1 MKLIKIFVVCFV
13 LLGLFLWGI
22 STYIGPDDLRNC
34 EASPSTAKD
43 CQKADAIVALSG
55 GDTAA
60 RAEEAIRLYDD
71 GWASLIIFSGAAADK
86 SGPSNARVMKQQAL
100 NAGIPSGSI
109 IIEEQSETTEENAT
123 ATKDIFVDRGI
134 KDAIIVT
141 SAYHTR
147 RAGLEFDRRTTGITV
162 RTHVAQNDSGWNALW
177 WMTPYGWTTAIA
189 EAMRSIVLSTGGI
202 DRT

>member
-1 MKLIKIFVVCFV
+1 MKLVKIFAVCAV
-13 LLGLFLWGI
+13 LFGLFLWGI
-22 STYIGPDDLRNC
+22 SAYIGPDSLKNC
-34 EASPSTAKD
+34 DTSPSSAKD

-60 RAEEAIRLYDD
+60 RADEAIRLYKD
-71 GWASLIIFSGAAADK
+71 GWADLIIFSGAAADK

-100 NAGIPSGSI
+100 NAGIPSASI
-109 IIEEQSETTEENAT
+109 IIEEQSETTEENAA
-123 ATKDIFVDRGI
+123 ATKDIFIERGI

-162 RTHVAQNDSGWNALW
+162 RTHIAKNDSGWDALW

-189 EAMRSIVLSTGGI
+189 EAVRSLVLSTGGI
-202 DRT
+202 DRG